1 MPVHRKESPRTLCMV
16 DISGRGDCPAEP
28 KAAET
33 SMIVRNIYRRIFGSF
48 GSAVNRKGG
57 YIFVFLR
64 S

>member
-28 KAAET
+28 KATET

-48 GSAVNRKGG
+48 GSAVGREDI
-57 YIFVFLR
+57 YLFF
-64 S
+64 